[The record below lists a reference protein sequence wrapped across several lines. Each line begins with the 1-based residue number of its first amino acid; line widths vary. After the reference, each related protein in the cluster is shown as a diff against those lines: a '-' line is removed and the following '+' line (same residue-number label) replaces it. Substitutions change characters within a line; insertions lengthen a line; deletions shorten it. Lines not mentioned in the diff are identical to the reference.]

1 MPTRPPGSPPSPGA
15 SFGRLRLRAFVLG
28 IALVVASQFW
38 LVQCELVRWSLF
50 TNIVPYCNALCLLA
64 ALVGAGAL
72 HGWLRPRC
80 APLLTRGELLCV
92 FSMVCVGSALTS
104 GQMGQILVATLP
116 FMAQYAG
123 HGNHFDRTLLPWMN
137 RRVLVSDPTAVWNF
151 YYGNSSFYKPE
162 NYRAWLFPIAF
173 WTVFLVALL
182 WCMLCIATLLRRR
195 WTGSERLSY
204 PTTYLP
210 IEMTAGGA
218 FWSNRMLWIGLGF
231 AALITLYNGI
241 AFFHPVLPI
250 VPIKR
255 QSLDPFMPNPP
266 LSDIGGLQISFYLF
280 AIGLAFLMPLD
291 LSFSLWFF
299 FIAYKLE
306 RLLASQW
313 GLMGLSTPGGGF
325 GTQPPYENSQ
335 AFGAYASVCVLAVWT
350 ARRYL
355 GDVWRTAF
363 GRGPK
368 PLDDSDEPMSYR
380 TAVVGLALGTLV
392 LAAAGGYLGMPPIVF
407 AAFILIFYG
416 LCVAIARIRAEFGFP
431 VHDMSNTGP
440 MNLLVAGVGAGT
452 LGPRT
457 MGAFGLTFWFN
468 RTYFANPTPHF
479 LEAMR
484 MSEVGGVRG
493 RDLVRALLLTAAVG
507 SVTLFW
513 AYLDTA
519 YRQGAS
525 TARMMG
531 KIWAW
536 EFPNDGFTQL
546 HNWMIGPNVSNA
558 AGLWAV
564 AAGFLVA
571 TVLGLLRQS
580 APWFPLHPL
589 GYAVA
594 NSWGMAQIWL
604 PMLIGWLV
612 KALLTRYGGL
622 RAYRRA
628 VPLFLGLILGEMLV
642 GGFWTLYG
650 ILADVP
656 SYDFWP

>member
-1 MPTRPPGSPPSPGA
+1 
-15 SFGRLRLRAFVLG
+15 
-28 IALVVASQFW
+28 
-38 LVQCELVRWSLF
+38 
-50 TNIVPYCNALCLLA
+50 
-64 ALVGAGAL
+64 
-72 HGWLRPRC
+72 
-80 APLLTRGELLCV
+80 
-92 FSMVCVGSALTS
+92 
-104 GQMGQILVATLP
+104 
-116 FMAQYAG
+116 
-123 HGNHFDRTLLPWMN
+123 
-137 RRVLVSDPTAVWNF
+137 
-151 YYGNSSFYKPE
+151 
-162 NYRAWLFPIAF
+162 
-173 WTVFLVALL
+173 
-182 WCMLCIATLLRRR
+182 
-195 WTGSERLSY
+195 
-204 PTTYLP
+204 
-210 IEMTAGGA
+210 
-218 FWSNRMLWIGLGF
+218 
-231 AALITLYNGI
+231 
-241 AFFHPVLPI
+241 
-250 VPIKR
+250 
-255 QSLDPFMPNPP
+255 
-266 LSDIGGLQISFYLF
+266 
-280 AIGLAFLMPLD
+280 
-291 LSFSLWFF
+291 
-299 FIAYKLE
+299 
-306 RLLASQW
+306 
-313 GLMGLSTPGGGF
+313 
-325 GTQPPYENSQ
+325 
-335 AFGAYASVCVLAVWT
+335 
-350 ARRYL
+350 
-355 GDVWRTAF
+355 
-363 GRGPK
+363 
-368 PLDDSDEPMSYR
+368 
-380 TAVVGLALGTLV
+380 
-392 LAAAGGYLGMPPIVF
+392 
-407 AAFILIFYG
+407 
-416 LCVAIARIRAEFGFP
+416 
-431 VHDMSNTGP
+431 
-440 MNLLVAGVGAGT
+440 
-452 LGPRT
+452 